1 MKTMSDFIMEQE
13 ISTSGPNNDVEIME
27 GFMQVQ
33 AIGAV
38 AECYCEHAAIA
49 DFATETGFTVFSES
63 DDNIMKKAW
72 NATKEFFSKIWE
84 WLKSV
89 VNGIIRFF
97 TKSSV
102 DRLIVK
108 LKSLQNEGKLKN
120 SKSENR
126 FNDYTDELES
136 VDVDILKGIN
146 PNSLDVDEIFK
157 LVDDFSE
164 AIKKGGEASNDAAIK
179 GFIDRAETFL
189 KKDTVKDKFK
199 QDDDKNMTVDAIIAV
214 LERMSKADIPS
225 KGKKLLKKLDF
236 DKSNY
241 KKGGNGDDKDKV
253 DKDLVKSIKKAA
265 NLVAKAYDTYV
276 DNTVKLV
283 NKVLKKNLKEADYKS
298 RNEFEGNAYKDLD
311 KSRNKNESYTENTD
325 GYYFL

>member
-13 ISTSGPNNDVEIME
+13 ITTPSVNDDMEIME
-27 GFMQVQ
+27 GFMKLSAV
-33 AIGAV
+33 GAV

-49 DFATETGFTVFSES
+49 AFSQEAGINVFTES
-63 DDNIMKKAW
+63 DDSVMKKAW

-89 VNGIIRFF
+89 VSGIIRFF

-108 LKSLQNEGKLKN
+108 LKELKNEGKLKN
-120 SKSENR
+120 SKQVAS
-126 FNDYTDELES
+126 FNEDTDQPEWK
-136 VDVDILKGIN
+136 DVEILKGID
-146 PNSLDVDEIFK
+146 PNSLDVDAVFD
-157 LVDDFSE
+157 LVARFSDE
-164 AIKKGGEASNDAAIK
+164 VKKGAEGFKGENSGIK
-179 GFIDRAETFL
+179 GFISQAEDFL

-199 QDDDKNMTVDAIIAV
+199 ANDEKSSDLDAVIAV
-214 LERMSKADIPS
+214 LERMSAADIPS
-225 KGKKLLKKLDF
+225 KGRKLLKKLEF

-241 KKGGNGDDKDKV
+241 KKAGDGDKV
-253 DKDLVKSIKKAA
+253 DKDVVKDIKKAA

-283 NKVLKKNLKEADYKS
+283 NKVLKKNLKETDYKEK
-298 RNEFEGNAYKDLD
+298 NKFESQEYKDLD
-311 KSRNKNESYTENTD
+311 KAKKESYEENTD
-325 GYYFL
+325 GYFFL

>member
-13 ISTSGPNNDVEIME
+13 VNTTSADNDLEIME
-27 GFMQVQ
+27 GFMNVLK
-33 AIGAV
+33 IGAV
-38 AECYCEHAAIA
+38 AEAYCEHAAIA
-49 DFATETGFTVFSES
+49 EFATENGLNVFTES
-63 DDNIMKKAW
+63 DDNIMKKVW
-72 NATKEFFSKIWE
+72 NATKEFFTKIWE

-120 SKSENR
+120 SKTENK

-136 VDVDILKGIN
+136 VDVAILKGIN
-146 PNSLDVDEIFK
+146 PNSLDVDAIFN
-157 LVDDFSE
+157 LVEEFSE
-164 AIKKGGEASNDAAIK
+164 AIKKGGEASNDTAIK
-179 GFIDRAETFL
+179 GFIEKAEAFL
-189 KKDTVKDKFK
+189 KKDTVKEKFK
-199 QDDDKNMTVDAIIAV
+199 QDEGKNVTVEAIITV

-225 KGKKLLKKLDF
+225 KGRKLLKKLDF

-241 KKGGNGDDKDKV
+241 KKDGEGDDKNKV

-283 NKVLKKNLKEADYKS
+283 NKVLKKNLKETDYKS
-298 RNEFEGNAYKDLD
+298 RNDFENNAYKDLE
-311 KSRNKNESYTENTD
+311 KKEESFVDSTD
-325 GYYFL
+325 GFSFLN

>member
-1 MKTMSDFIMEQE
+1 MSDFIMEQE
-13 ISTSGPNNDVEIME
+13 VSTTGADNDLEIME
-27 GFMQVQ
+27 GFMKLSAV
-33 AIGAV
+33 AAV
-38 AECYCEHAAIA
+38 AETYCEHATIA
-49 DFATETGFTVFSES
+49 EFATENGLNVFTES

-97 TKSSV
+97 TKSTV

-120 SKSENR
+120 SKTENK
-126 FNDYTDELES
+126 FNDYTDELET
-136 VDVDILKGIN
+136 VNVDILKGIN
-146 PNSLDVDEIFK
+146 PNSLDVDAIFK
-157 LVDDFSE
+157 LVEEFSD
-164 AIKKGGEASNDAAIK
+164 AIKTSGEASNDAAIK
-179 GFIDRAETFL
+179 GFIDRAEAFL
-189 KKDTVKDKFK
+189 KKDTVKEKFK
-199 QDDDKNMTVDAIIAV
+199 QDEDKNMTVDAIIAV

-225 KGKKLLKKLDF
+225 NGRKLLKKLDF

-241 KKGGNGDDKDKV
+241 KKGGAGDDKDKV

-283 NKVLKKNLKEADYKS
+283 NKVLNKNLKEADYKS
-298 RNEFEGNAYKDLD
+298 RNEFEDKAYKDLD
-311 KSRNKNESYTENTD
+311 KQAKTESYAENTD

>member
-13 ISTSGPNNDVEIME
+13 ITTPSVNDDMEIME
-27 GFMQVQ
+27 GFMKLSAV
-33 AIGAV
+33 AAV

-49 DFATETGFTVFSES
+49 AFSQEAGINVFTES
-63 DDNIMKKAW
+63 DDSVMKKAW

-89 VNGIIRFF
+89 VSGIIRFF

-108 LKSLQNEGKLKN
+108 LKELKRDGSLKN
-120 SKSENR
+120 SKQVAS
-126 FNDYTDELES
+126 FNEDTDQPEWK
-136 VDVDILKGIN
+136 DVEILKGID
-146 PNSLDVDEIFK
+146 PQSLDVDAIFD
-157 LVDDFSE
+157 LVTKFSDE
-164 AIKKGGEASNDAAIK
+164 VKKGAEGFKGEGSGIK
-179 GFIDRAETFL
+179 NFISQAEDFL

-199 QDDDKNMTVDAIIAV
+199 ANDEKSSDLDAVIAV
-214 LERMSKADIPS
+214 LERMSAADIPS
-225 KGKKLLKKLDF
+225 KGRKLLKKLEF

-241 KKGGNGDDKDKV
+241 KKAGDGDKV
-253 DKDLVKSIKKAA
+253 DKDTVKDIKKAA

-283 NKVLKKNLKEADYKS
+283 NKVLKKNLKETDYKEK
-298 RNEFEGNAYKDLD
+298 NKFESQEYKDLD
-311 KSRNKNESYTENTD
+311 KAKKESYEENTD

>member
-13 ISTSGPNNDVEIME
+13 ITTPSVNDDMEIME
-27 GFMQVQ
+27 GFMKLSAV
-33 AIGAV
+33 GAV

-49 DFATETGFTVFSES
+49 AFSQEAGINVFTES
-63 DDNIMKKAW
+63 DDSVMKKAW

-89 VNGIIRFF
+89 VSGIIRFF

-108 LKSLQNEGKLKN
+108 LKELKNEGKLKN
-120 SKSENR
+120 SKQVAG
-126 FNDYTDELES
+126 FNEDTDQPEWK
-136 VDVDILKGIN
+136 DVEILKGID
-146 PNSLDVDEIFK
+146 PNSLDVDAVFK
-157 LVDDFSE
+157 LVNDFSE
-164 AIKKGGEASNDAAIK
+164 EVKKGAEGFKGEGSGIK
-179 GFIDRAETFL
+179 NFISQAEDFL

-199 QDDDKNMTVDAIIAV
+199 ANDEKSSDLDAVIAV
-214 LERMSKADIPS
+214 LERMSAADIPS
-225 KGKKLLKKLDF
+225 KGRKLLKKLEF

-241 KKGGNGDDKDKV
+241 KKAGDGDKV
-253 DKDLVKSIKKAA
+253 DKDTVKDIKKAA

-283 NKVLKKNLKEADYKS
+283 NKVLKKNLKETDYKEK
-298 RNEFEGNAYKDLD
+298 NQFESKEYKDLD
-311 KSRNKNESYTENTD
+311 KAKKESYEENTD
-325 GYYFL
+325 GYFFL